1 MEAIIFLWVCCGLTG
16 SALLLSKSAFKGRA
30 TAVVLFSLPHA
41 IIFGPLFL
49 QMNLATLPQQICPHC
64 QSSIPRSATV
74 CSKGTR
80 GL

>member
-1 MEAIIFLWVCCGLTG
+1 MAFIIFLWICSGLAG

-30 TAVVLFSLPHA
+30 TAAVLFSLPHA

-49 QMNLATLPQQICPHC
+49 LMNLTTLPQQICPHC

-74 CSKGTR
+74 CSECTR
-80 GL
+80 AL